1 MKNNLEDTL
10 SFCAHVVLRH
20 MEFRFADRYEGVT
33 GSAIRAIFSLLADP
47 EIISFAG
54 GNPAPESFPKDKMA
68 EFASDLIRNNG
79 DVVLQYGGTSGVQ
92 SLLGEI
98 KKSLEEEGLK
108 PQMNELITL
117 TGSSQGIDFMG
128 KAFIN
133 PGDVVLVESPTFL
146 GAIQTFKLNQA
157 KLVEVQM
164 DESGVMMDDLEKK
177 LKEYSPKFIY
187 TIPTFQNPTG
197 RTLPADRRKKMVEL
211 CREYNC
217 IVLEDDPYGKLR
229 YSGEAQPSIK
239 SFDKEGDD
247 SIVVRLISYSKTIS
261 PGLRVGAAYAHR
273 DIIHKFVL
281 AKQGADVHSPNLTQ
295 EMAARY
301 LAEGCLPEGIKHNCE
316 LYSDKLTLMCDL
328 AEKYF
333 PEGTKLVRPEGGM
346 FIWLELPE
354 NISATEMFQEAVN
367 RKVAYVPGTHFY
379 ANGGHNNTLRLN
391 FTMVSEDKIEKGMKI
406 LGEMFSE

>member
-1 MKNNLEDTL
+1 MNL
-10 SFCAHVVLRH
+10 
-20 MEFRFADRYEGVT
+20 RFADRYEGVT

-54 GNPAPESFPKDKMA
+54 GNPAPDSFPKEKMA
-68 EFASDLIRNNG
+68 QLAYELIKENG
-79 DVVLQYGGTSGVQ
+79 DAVLQYGGTSGTND
-92 SLLGEI
+92 LLNEI
-98 KKSLEEEGLK
+98 KKSLEEEGFK

-133 PGDVVLVESPTFL
+133 PGDVILVESPTFL
-146 GAIQTFKLNQA
+146 GAIQTFKLHQA
-157 KLVEVQM
+157 KIVEVEM
-164 DESGVMMDDLEKK
+164 NEKGIVMDDLEQK
-177 LKEYSPKFIY
+177 LKDYSPKFIY

-197 RTLPADRRKKMVEL
+197 RTLPTDRRKKMEEL
-211 CREYNC
+211 CREYDC
-217 IVLEDDPYGKLR
+217 VILEDDPYGKLR
-229 YSGEAQPSIK
+229 YRGEAQPSIK

-261 PGLRVGAAYAHR
+261 PGVRVGAAYANPA
-273 DIIHKFVL
+273 IIQKFVL

-295 EMAARY
+295 NMVAGY
-301 LAEGCLPEGIKHNCE
+301 LAEGCLPAGIQHNCD
-316 LYSDKLTLMCDL
+316 LYKDKLALMCDL

-354 NISATEMFQEAVN
+354 NINATEMFSEAVK

-379 ANGGHNNTLRLN
+379 ADGGHDNTLRLN
-391 FTMVSEDKIEKGMKI
+391 FTMVSEDKIKKGMKI
-406 LGEMFSE
+406 LGDMFCGR